1 VKAVKKLNKLSYK
14 EQRELDGLPAEI
26 EVMEEEKGA
35 IEARFCE
42 PDYFSSDAEGFQK
55 DQKRLHELESKLGLA
70 YERWEALE
78 AKQESLAG

>member
-1 VKAVKKLNKLSYK
+1 MKAVKKLNKLSYK